1 MSQDSYYEN
10 GVYYYKGLLD
20 DLDKL
25 TVYEPFKNL
34 INPPLDDR
42 QSVDLLRALAVKHYA
57 LFYETGLGKT
67 FLATA
72 YVKALLNK
80 NINSK
85 ILMFIK
91 KSQDEETPKKVSSI
105 SGIKTAVITAKKSTS
120 LNSTLIENNDIIMMT
135 HDTLTSERHMID
147 LNFYKDKFSCIIV
160 DEAHCLS
167 NIECSTGAFML
178 LSLIKNI
185 EYSLILTATPVT
197 TDIEQFVRVLKITS
211 PNDID
216 NFRKIGG
223 EIKRYGLSAL
233 PKKYLDLFTI
243 RQRENTKHIGIPV
256 FIEPMKHQI
265 NAKGKDMFI
274 ITKGDGATNQI
285 NSLIKEIKDRKNKRG
300 VVYVWRRDIQDFVVK
315 ELKEN
320 GIKCELING
329 KTTSKNRTE
338 ILENYRN
345 DTIQVIVTNIKE
357 ALDMDGDYVIF
368 YELSVLIK
376 QILGRVERGLTPKPI
391 EILFMFTLCT
401 GEFDYFERNIFD
413 ISQQIQEIFGIDC
426 KEVYDVKNQ
435 QYLMI
440 KKERFL

>member
-147 LNFYKDKFSCIIV
+147 LNFYKDK
-160 DEAHCLS
+160 L
-167 NIECSTGAFML
+167 
-178 LSLIKNI
+178 
-185 EYSLILTATPVT
+185 
-197 TDIEQFVRVLKITS
+197 
-211 PNDID
+211 
-216 NFRKIGG
+216 
-223 EIKRYGLSAL
+223 
-233 PKKYLDLFTI
+233 
-243 RQRENTKHIGIPV
+243 
-256 FIEPMKHQI
+256 
-265 NAKGKDMFI
+265 
-274 ITKGDGATNQI
+274 
-285 NSLIKEIKDRKNKRG
+285 
-300 VVYVWRRDIQDFVVK
+300 
-315 ELKEN
+315 
-320 GIKCELING
+320 
-329 KTTSKNRTE
+329 
-338 ILENYRN
+338 
-345 DTIQVIVTNIKE
+345 
-357 ALDMDGDYVIF
+357 
-368 YELSVLIK
+368 
-376 QILGRVERGLTPKPI
+376 
-391 EILFMFTLCT
+391 
-401 GEFDYFERNIFD
+401 
-413 ISQQIQEIFGIDC
+413 
-426 KEVYDVKNQ
+426 
-435 QYLMI
+435 
-440 KKERFL
+440 

>member
-1 MSQDSYYEN
+1 
-10 GVYYYKGLLD
+10 
-20 DLDKL
+20 
-25 TVYEPFKNL
+25 
-34 INPPLDDR
+34 
-42 QSVDLLRALAVKHYA
+42 
-57 LFYETGLGKT
+57 
-67 FLATA
+67 
-72 YVKALLNK
+72 
-80 NINSK
+80 
-85 ILMFIK
+85 
-91 KSQDEETPKKVSSI
+91 
-105 SGIKTAVITAKKSTS
+105 
-120 LNSTLIENNDIIMMT
+120 
-135 HDTLTSERHMID
+135 
-147 LNFYKDKFSCIIV
+147 
-160 DEAHCLS
+160 
-167 NIECSTGAFML
+167 
-178 LSLIKNI
+178 
-185 EYSLILTATPVT
+185 
-197 TDIEQFVRVLKITS
+197 
-211 PNDID
+211 
-216 NFRKIGG
+216 
-223 EIKRYGLSAL
+223 
-233 PKKYLDLFTI
+233 
-243 RQRENTKHIGIPV
+243 
-256 FIEPMKHQI
+256 
-265 NAKGKDMFI
+265 MFI